1 MTRILAVAALLLVVA
16 HTSHAARP
24 GTPAATVPRAEP
36 ATPVNLR
43 PQPGTALDVAARQLA
58 AKDIG
63 DLQAGD
69 RSVLVLVGSATL
81 ASKPGE
87 RPALFVQVQSARQC
101 GSAGC
106 STLVYLWRNGSYV
119 RVLDG
124 VDGPIAVSAH
134 HTLGMAD
141 LLADQDRYV
150 WDGTSYRDATPGPA
164 APNPDIRPRKKR

>member
-1 MTRILAVAALLLVVA
+1 MSRTLAVTTLLLMAAPAA
-16 HTSHAARP
+16 HGARP
-24 GTPAATVPRAEP
+24 AVPAASAPRAE
-36 ATPVNLR
+36 AAAPVNLR
-43 PQPGTALDVAARQLA
+43 PQPGTALDAAARQLV
-58 AKDIG
+58 AKDVG
-63 DLQAGD
+63 DVRSGD
-69 RSVLVLVGSATL
+69 RSALVLVGSAMLSTR
-81 ASKPGE
+81 PGE

-106 STLVYLWRNGSYV
+106 STLVYLWRNGGYV

-124 VDGPIAVSAH
+124 VDGHMAVSAH

-164 APNPDIRPRKKR
+164 APNPDIRPRRKR